1 MPEIRIR
8 LIGNVAFE
16 NDMKL
21 SEGFRY
27 DIPMDQMGI
36 PRIPI
41 ARLLP
46 ASVVCGRRVSF
57 AFPEGD
63 LVFVKQAEKLV
74 QIRRDIVPLIS
85 ACFTD

>member
-1 MPEIRIR
+1 MSRPAPEKETQMTEIRIR

-46 ASVVCGRRVSF
+46 ASVRCSEV
-57 AFPEGD
+57 
-63 LVFVKQAEKLV
+63 
-74 QIRRDIVPLIS
+74 
-85 ACFTD
+85 